1 MRSAKFDCNA
11 IRKEIGLG
19 NCPRSY
25 NRLSVLFAKFRSFLV
40 CKLEI
45 GQKGFSYTSAETV
58 DVTETATIE

>member
-19 NCPRSY
+19 NCPSSY
-25 NRLSVLFAKFRSFLV
+25 NRLFYLQKFRPFLV